1 MLMLKVLVLAV
12 GLALL
17 GWNVA
22 GVATDALRRSRLW
35 RRHAAGTAAPD
46 ETAPAF
52 PGARRLRG
60 VAIGIATLLAGSSLV
75 LVPSGMAGIRVSQ
88 IRGVRPGTLGTGV
101 HFVYPL
107 VESLALYDVRDHL
120 LTTGADTKQGPLG
133 VQTREGLELGLA
145 VSVRYRLDASRL
157 PQLHASL
164 PADLEGRV
172 VPTVVASVFRE
183 LAPSYMVR
191 EVFATKREEIR
202 RLAQDAIA
210 EKLMRDGVV
219 VEEVLLADIV
229 LPAKYAEGLEG
240 LLLKQQENERL
251 VVELEVKQK
260 LVRQTELEAEADKAR
275 EVKAAE
281 AQAQVRVLQ
290 AKGEADAMQHTLP
303 LKQKQIEQSRL
314 EAEAR
319 RAATLM
325 NAEAAAQ
332 AKVID
337 GKAEV
342 ERDRMMA
349 EAEAHRIRVTGAAD
363 SERMNLEAAVL
374 KDNPL
379 LIQKIV
385 AERLSDKMQI
395 VMVPMDGSNFFAADV
410 FRSMASRPAPEAPD
424 AKGPKLA
431 RR

>member
-1 MLMLKVLVLAV
+1 M
-12 GLALL
+12 
-17 GWNVA
+17 
-22 GVATDALRRSRLW
+22 
-35 RRHAAGTAAPD
+35 
-46 ETAPAF
+46 
-52 PGARRLRG
+52 
-60 VAIGIATLLAGSSLV
+60 
-75 LVPSGMAGIRVSQ
+75 
-88 IRGVRPGTLGTGV
+88 
-101 HFVYPL
+101 
-107 VESLALYDVRDHL
+107 
-120 LTTGADTKQGPLG
+120 
-133 VQTREGLELGLA
+133 GLA
-145 VSVRYRLDASRL
+145 VSVRYRLDAERL
-157 PQLHASL
+157 PQVHASL

-183 LAPSYMVR
+183 LVPNYMVR

-202 RLAQDAIA
+202 RLAAAAITERLRRDAV
-210 EKLMRDGVV
+210 L
-219 VEEVLLADIV
+219 VEEVMLSDIV
-229 LPAKYAEGLEG
+229 LPEKYAAGLEG

-251 VVELEVKQK
+251 VVELEIKQK
-260 LVRQTELEAEADKAR
+260 QVRQTELEADADKVR

-290 AKGEADAMQHTLP
+290 AKAEADSMQHTLP

-319 RAATLM
+319 KEATLK

-332 AKVID
+332 AKIID

-349 EAEAHRIRVTGAAD
+349 EAEAHRIRVTSLAD

-395 VMVPMDGSNFFAADV
+395 VMVPMDGRNFFAADV
-410 FRSMASRPAPEAPD
+410 LRGMTSPPE
-424 AKGPKLA
+424 PKAENEPGMRKAA

>member
-1 MLMLKVLVLAV
+1 L
-12 GLALL
+12 
-17 GWNVA
+17 
-22 GVATDALRRSRLW
+22 
-35 RRHAAGTAAPD
+35 P
-46 ETAPAF
+46 
-52 PGARRLRG
+52 
-60 VAIGIATLLAGSSLV
+60 
-75 LVPSGMAGIRVSQ
+75 
-88 IRGVRPGTLGTGV
+88 TGV
-101 HFVYPL
+101 HFISPF
-107 VESLALYDVRDHL
+107 VESLALYDIRDHL
-120 LTTGADTKQGPLG
+120 LTTGAESKRGPLS
-133 VQTREGLELGLA
+133 VQSREGLDLGLA
-145 VSVRYRLDASRL
+145 ISVRYRLDPARL
-157 PQLHASL
+157 PQLHASR
-164 PADLEGRV
+164 PDDLEGRV

-191 EVFATKREEIR
+191 EIFATKREEIR
-202 RLAQDAIA
+202 SLAQAAITQ
-210 EKLMRDGVV
+210 KLIRDGVV
-219 VEEVLLADIV
+219 VEEVLLADIS
-229 LPAKYAEGLEG
+229 LPEKYAAGLEG

-303 LKQKQIEQSRL
+303 LKQRQIEQSRL

-319 RAATLM
+319 KEATLK

-332 AKVID
+332 AKLID

-349 EAEAHRIRVTGAAD
+349 DAEAHRIRVTGLAD
-363 SERMNLEAAVL
+363 SERMSLEAAVL
-374 KDNPL
+374 KDNPM
-379 LIQKIV
+379 LIQTIV

-395 VMVPMDGSNFFAADV
+395 VMVPMDGANFFAADV
-410 FRSMASRPAPEAPD
+410 FRSMAARPAPEAPD
-424 AKGPKLA
+424 PKNQKLA

>member
-1 MLMLKVLVLAV
+1 MLILKVLVLTV
-12 GLALL
+12 GFGLT
-17 GWNVA
+17 GWGVA
-22 GVATDALRRSRLW
+22 GALTDALRRSLW
-35 RRHAAGTAAPD
+35 RRRHAAGVVTKD
-46 ETAPAF
+46 EAAPAF
-52 PGARRLRG
+52 RRGRWLGRAASGSAALLLGA
-60 VAIGIATLLAGSSLV
+60 SLV

-88 IRGVRPGTLGTGV
+88 LRGVRPGTLATGV
-101 HFVYPL
+101 HFLYPL
-107 VESLALYDVRDHL
+107 VESLALYDIRDQL
-120 LTTGADTKQGPLG
+120 LTTGADTKQGPLR
-133 VQTREGLELGLA
+133 VQSREGLELGLA
-145 VSVRYRLDASRL
+145 VSVRYRLDAARL
-157 PQLHASL
+157 PQLHASR

-183 LAPSYMVR
+183 LSPNYMVR

-202 RLAQDAIA
+202 RLAQAAITQ
-210 EKLMRDGVV
+210 KLVPDGVV
-219 VEEVLLADIV
+219 VEEVLLSDIL

-290 AKGEADAMQHTLP
+290 AKAEADAMQHTLP

-319 RAATLM
+319 KAATLM

-332 AKVID
+332 AKLID

-349 EAEAHRIRVTGAAD
+349 EAEAHRIRVTGVAD
-363 SERMNLEAAVL
+363 SERMSLEAAVL

-395 VMVPMDGSNFFAADV
+395 VMVPMDGANFFAADV
-410 FRSMASRPAPEAPD
+410 FRSIASRPAPEVQE